1 MAKTVS
7 EMLEKFTALSLEE
20 KQIAADLEN
29 ASKEYNDYCSS
40 SEDDLNKKI
49 QEIRDKMGKLQYF
62 ISYAREHAMES
73 NLEEAQIA
81 FETPEGTL
89 ESIRQTIKLES
100 HNDGNAERLYT
111 KATGQKK
118 FYEEKIEQTRKLIEG
133 SKVQARRQYDSDV
146 AAINDRR
153 AKHETEVKNYIE
165 SEDFKNYLKLLSFD
179 KSAFN
184 STGTSVL
191 PDKTF
196 VSIGQRRVKLSV
208 PFEIEQDLAL
218 TSGGEYNSAAHTI
231 GAPQHLNMQTGSV
244 LCADFDERN
253 KQYLLGGIQR
263 LLLNVIKY
271 FGQDIGEML
280 FVEPE
285 ENSPDSLGSIAL
297 LAKGISP
304 FIIVPQSMQEAET
317 RIAEFCSRAEMI
329 PTPDRVTRVMT
340 LNGYPEKYST
350 EIRDRID
357 NICQRAA
364 QLGILLILTHDNTV
378 KDIDIDRDIRDAAI
392 SIRSRNGG
400 FWIEQLRESLFWYS
414 APSELPEDV
423 RKVYVEQRR
432 QQATLQAAAPVSVAV
447 AAPSPVA
454 MPASMVMPT
463 PTPSVMTMP
472 TSPVMPTPVPPTVP
486 APEPVMQHEEE
497 TVPEAPDDTE
507 QSIEEIFEE
516 GNVDEAAVA
525 EILTKKS
532 IRDLPVVV
540 LGKDSHGKPA
550 TIDISGNVAYVC
562 GMLGTDRSAVCNSI
576 IGTIASSCHPDDAEL
591 WIFDQTG
598 EFEDL
603 TNNMPPHVRYYIAD
617 GSVQTEFDLTDVLGD
632 FLESRALIFKENG
645 WEDISQV
652 PAEEYMPQVVVM
664 LNEFPMMCEKISKG
678 TKFFGKNY
686 LNRLTRIMHI
696 CAKFGFHFV
705 LTGETFRGLQA
716 GDVHSA
722 AAVFC
727 RRGSVGDLFNE
738 YASAETAILGRI
750 PVGSVFTG
758 NQTGSAIVSIEET
771 PITFGE
777 YHAVVEYSGAEGE
790 YLDKSPIIS
799 IRTSRIPFASRAEA
813 REMSIANRDPD
824 ETLLFLGEPCRFVAE
839 YPVRMYH
846 DFGENLL
853 AVMPGRESRNGS
865 FVILAAIM
873 SLLEQGMQ
881 PEVLAFKTNPVYI
894 ELLRWGIPEGVTVL
908 EGDEITARIKELS
921 SKIGEGNPDNV
932 FEIVLGGDSLMTAM
946 HAQNCLDDLKNVLVK
961 GPRAG
966 LHMIFTVTNLS
977 NISNGFIL
985 MFKHRLA
992 FACPEYDAQKVL
1004 RDMDVELPEN
1014 AFRIS
1019 NDFEEL
1025 TAMPYLM

>member
-329 PTPDRVTRVMT
+329 RTPDRVTRVMT

-432 QQATLQAAAPVSVAV
+432 QQATLQASAPVSVAV

-463 PTPSVMTMP
+463 PSPSVMTMP
-472 TSPVMPTPVPPTVP
+472 TSPVMPTPAPPTAVSVP
-486 APEPVMQHEEE
+486 VQKREEE
-497 TVPEAPDDTE
+497 AAEAPAAAE
-507 QSIEEIFEE
+507 RGAEEIFED
-516 GNVDEAAVA
+516 NVDEAAVA
-525 EILTKKS
+525 EIFKKKS
-532 IRDLPVVV
+532 VRDLPVVV
-540 LGKDSHGKPA
+540 LGKDAHGKPA

-562 GMLGTDRSAVCNSI
+562 GMPGADRSAVCNSI
-576 IGTIASSCHPDDAEL
+576 IGTISSSCHPDDAEL

-598 EFEDL
+598 EFEYL
-603 TNNMPPHVRYYIAD
+603 TKNMPPHVRYYIAD

-632 FLESRALIFKENG
+632 FLESRALIFKEYG
-645 WEDISQV
+645 WNDISEV
-652 PAEEYMPQVVVM
+652 PTEEYMPQVVVM
-664 LNEFPMMCEKISKG
+664 LNEFPMMCDKISKG

-686 LNRLTRIMHI
+686 LSRLTRIMHI

-705 LTGETFRGLQA
+705 LTGETFRGLDA

-738 YASAETAILGRI
+738 YVSAETAILGRI

-758 NQTGSAIVSIEET
+758 NQTGSAIAPIEET
-771 PITFGE
+771 PIEFGE
-777 YHAVVEYSGAEGE
+777 YHAVAEYSGAEGE

-799 IRTSRIPFASRAEA
+799 IRTSRIPFSRRAEA
-813 REMSIANRDPD
+813 RETSIANRDPD

-839 YPVRMYH
+839 YPVRMYR

>member
-1 MAKTVS
+1 MAKSIS

-20 KQIAADLEN
+20 KQIAADLDN
-29 ASKEYNDYCSS
+29 ASKEYNDYCAS
-40 SEDDLNKKI
+40 SEADLNKKI
-49 QEIRDKMGKLQYF
+49 QEIRDKMGKLQYY
-62 ISYAREHAMES
+62 ISYAREHARES
-73 NLEEAQIA
+73 ELEEAQMA
-81 FETPEGTL
+81 FETSEGTL

-100 HNDGNAERLYT
+100 HNDGNAETLYT

-118 FYEEKIEQTRKLIEG
+118 FYEQKIEQTRKLIEG

-153 AKHETEVKNYIE
+153 AKHEAEVKNYIE
-165 SEDFKNYLKLLSFD
+165 SDDFKSYLKLLSLD

-191 PDKTF
+191 PDRSY
-196 VSIGQRRVKLSV
+196 VSLGQRRVKLSV
-208 PFEIEQDLAL
+208 PMEIEQDLAL

-231 GAPQHLNMQTGSV
+231 GAPQHISMMGGSV
-244 LCADFDERN
+244 ICADYDELN
-253 KQYLLGGIQR
+253 KQYLFGGIQR
-263 LLLNVIKY
+263 LLLNIIKY
-271 FGQDIGEML
+271 YGQDISEML

-304 FIIVPQSMQEAET
+304 FIIVPQSIQEAES
-317 RIAEFCSRAEMI
+317 RLMEFCSRAEML
-329 PTPDRVTRVMT
+329 PTADRVTRVAV
-340 LNGYPEKYST
+340 LNGFPEKYGAGLRERIL
-350 EIRDRID
+350 EISRK
-357 NICQRAA
+357 AS
-364 QLGILLILTHDNTV
+364 QLGILLVLTHDNSI
-378 KDIDIDRDIRDAAI
+378 KDMDISKDVRAGGL

-400 FWIEQLRESLFWYS
+400 FWIEHLRESLFWYS

-432 QQATLQAAAPVSVAV
+432 QQAALQATAPVSVAV
-447 AAPSPVA
+447 AAPSPVT
-454 MPASMVMPT
+454 MASMVMPT
-463 PTPSVMTMP
+463 PTPAVMTI
-472 TSPVMPTPVPPTVP
+472 P
-486 APEPVMQHEEE
+486 APAPVQAPAPAPAPAPVQH
-497 TVPEAPDDTE
+497 TEAPVETEIPDESAQIPEDDAGIGETSE
-507 QSIEEIFEE
+507 T
-516 GNVDEAAVA
+516 VA
-525 EILTKKS
+525 EIPVKKS

-540 LGKDSHGKPA
+540 LGKDVHGKPA
-550 TIDISGNVAYVC
+550 TIDISGNVAYLC
-562 GMLGTDRSAVCNSI
+562 GMPGTDRRAVADAV
-576 IGTIASSCHPDDAEL
+576 IGAVTSSCHPDDAEL

-603 TNNMPPHVRYYIAD
+603 TNNLPPHIRYYIAD
-617 GSVQTEFDLTDVLGD
+617 GSVQTAFDLTDVLGD

-645 WEDISQV
+645 WNDIADV
-652 PAEEYMPQVVVM
+652 PTEEYMPHVVVII
-664 LNEFPMMCEKISKG
+664 NEFPLICEKISNG

-686 LNRLTRIMHI
+686 LNRLTRIMRS

-705 LTGETFRGLQA
+705 LTGETFGDGLKA
-716 GDVHSA
+716 SEVHSA

-727 RRGSVGDLFNE
+727 RRGAVGDLFND
-738 YASAETAILGRI
+738 YASAEVAILGRI

-758 NQTGSAIVSIEET
+758 NRSGTAIAPIET
-771 PITFGE
+771 SPITFGE
-777 YHAVVEYSGAEGE
+777 YHPVVEYLGAEGE

-799 IRTSRIPFASRAEA
+799 VRTSRIPYASRAEA

-853 AVMPGRESRNGS
+853 AVMPGRESRNG
-865 FVILAAIM
+865 VLVVLAAIM
-873 SLLEQGMQ
+873 SVIEQGMK
-881 PEVLAFKTNPVYI
+881 PEILAFRSNPVYI
-894 ELLRWGIPEGVTVL
+894 ELLRSGVPEGVNIL
-908 EGDEITARIKELS
+908 EGDDIVTRIRELS

-932 FEIVLGGDSLMTAM
+932 FEIVLGGDSLMTTM
-946 HAQNCLDDLKNVLVK
+946 HAENCLEDLKKVLVK

-966 LHMIFTVTNLS
+966 LHFIFTVTNLS
-977 NISNGFIL
+977 SISNGFIL

-1014 AFRIS
+1014 SFRLS

-1025 TAMPYLM
+1025 TAMPYIM